1 MALCLLASVS
11 AARRKR
17 DSIAW
22 MAGSV
27 VYGGKTMDRK
37 KLTQKINPILKKFGV
52 KLYIHHKPKKQKKR
66 VDRDTTPIQRENF
79 EEKKSRVSFT
89 ERAAKLRTVPK
100 VSTKTEPLVKSG
112 FVMRRPEDDIEIAV
126 KDNGFLPIKY
136 SSTTPSKTV
145 EDLKKI
151 IAKNQREL
159 SKKLKEESHG

>member
-22 MAGSV
+22 MVDSV
-27 VYGGKTMDRK
+27 VYGGKKMDRK

-66 VDRDTTPIQRENF
+66 VDRDETPIQRENF

-89 ERAAKLRTVPK
+89 ERAAKLRTGSKVP
-100 VSTKTEPLVKSG
+100 TKTIPIQFG
-112 FVMRRPEDDIEIAV
+112 ARPKNYISV
-126 KDNGFLPIKY
+126 KDKGYDLDLHL
-136 SSTTPSKTV
+136 STTPAKTA
-145 EDLKKI
+145 ESLKQI

-159 SKKLKEESHG
+159 SKKLKEEGHG

>member
-22 MAGSV
+22 MVGSV

-37 KLTQKINPILKKFGV
+37 KFTQKINPILKKFGV

-66 VDRDTTPIQRENF
+66 VGRDTTPIQRENF
-79 EEKKSRVSFT
+79 EEKKSRVSFAG
-89 ERAAKLRTVPK
+89 RAAKLRTVSK
-100 VSTKTEPLVKSG
+100 VPTKTVAFGQFGSII
-112 FVMRRPEDDIEIAV
+112 RRPEDDIEIEV
-126 KDNGFLPIKY
+126 KDNGFVPTLY
-136 SSTTPSKTV
+136 SYTTPSKTV

>member
-17 DSIAW
+17 DSIVW
-22 MAGSV
+22 MVDLV

-66 VDRDTTPIQRENF
+66 VDRNTTPIQRENF
-79 EEKKSRVSFT
+79 EEKKSRVGFI

-100 VSTKTEPLVKSG
+100 EPTKTVAFG
-112 FVMRRPEDDIEIAV
+112 QFGVVMRRPEDDIEIAV

-136 SSTTPSKTV
+136 SSTTPSKSV

>member
-22 MAGSV
+22 MVDSV

-66 VDRDTTPIQRENF
+66 VDRDDTPIQRENF

-89 ERAAKLRTVPK
+89 ERAAKLRTGYNVP
-100 VSTKTEPLVKSG
+100 TKTEPLVKDG
-112 FVMRRPEDDIEIAV
+112 VVMRRPEGDIEIAV

-136 SSTTPSKTV
+136 SSTTLSKSA

>member
-22 MAGSV
+22 MVGSV

-66 VDRDTTPIQRENF
+66 VDRNTTPIQRENF

-100 VSTKTEPLVKSG
+100 VSTKTEPLVKFG
-112 FVMRRPEDDIEIAV
+112 VRPENFIEV
-126 KDNGFLPIKY
+126 KDKGYDPDLHFSY
-136 SSTTPSKTV
+136 TPSKTV

>member
-22 MAGSV
+22 MVGSV

-37 KLTQKINPILKKFGV
+37 KFTQKINPILKKFGV

-66 VDRDTTPIQRENF
+66 VDRNTTPIQRENF
-79 EEKKSRVSFT
+79 QEKKSRVSFT

-100 VSTKTEPLVKSG
+100 VSTKTSLVKFG
-112 FVMRRPEDDIEIAV
+112 VRPENFIEV
-126 KDNGFLPIKY
+126 KDKGYDPDLHLSY
-136 SSTTPSKTV
+136 TPSKTV